1 MADINTNFDPS
12 NADVIMKT
20 SVESASRAFTK
31 LFDDVDLPPDPV
43 EFPPEQDEETI
54 LSHLKFAEQ
63 LFPSSGISLCPVSHP
78 KIRYHSA
85 SCEHILGH
93 PHKKLTKM
101 SLQEFYDLV
110 HPDDLLALQQCYAFI
125 GAQKGDD
132 PEKQRYSVYFRVRT
146 SAGVYVPIR
155 NDQMAIRIRE
165 NSYLYLLTYNSMAAE
180 EKFYHVKLDLYRKNN
195 GAFVK
200 IDTYNPQQGKK
211 DITPRQ
217 NDIVTLVKKGFSNQE
232 IADKLG
238 ISIYTVKNHKQML
251 FRKIS
256 VKSSIEMVNY
266 VEKN

>member
-1 MADINTNFDPS
+1 
-12 NADVIMKT
+12 MKT
-20 SVESASRAFTK
+20 SGESASRAFAK

-43 EFPPEQDEETI
+43 EFPAEQDEETI
-54 LSHLKFAEQ
+54 LSHLRFAEQ

-93 PHKKLTKM
+93 PHKRLMQM
-101 SLQEFYDLV
+101 SLSEFYDLV
-110 HPDDLLALQQCYAFI
+110 HPEDLAALQQCYAFV
-125 GAQKGDD
+125 GAHKTDD
-132 PEKQRYSVYFRVRT
+132 PEAQRYSIYYRIKT
-146 SAGVYVPIR
+146 STGEFVPIR
-155 NDQMAIRIRE
+155 NDQLAIRIRE
-165 NSYLYLLTYNSMAAE
+165 NSYLYLLTYNSIAAE
-180 EKFYHVKLDLYRKNN
+180 EKFYHVRLDLYRKIN

-200 IDTYNPQQGKK
+200 IDSYNPQQGKK
-211 DITPRQ
+211 EITPRQ
-217 NDIVTLVKKGFSNQE
+217 NDIVTLVKKGFSNRE

-266 VEKN
+266 VERN